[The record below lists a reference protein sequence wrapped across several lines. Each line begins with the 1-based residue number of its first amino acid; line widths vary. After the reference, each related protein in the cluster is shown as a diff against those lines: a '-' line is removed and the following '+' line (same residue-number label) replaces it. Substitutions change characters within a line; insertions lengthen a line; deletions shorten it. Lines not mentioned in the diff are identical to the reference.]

1 VRFGVGLF
9 SLGNTAMMPLHWAYA
24 YREMRE
30 HAALMEELGFDEL
43 WLSQHNFYYDGYCP
57 SLLPA
62 AASVLSV
69 TERLRVGTGMLI
81 ASLPDPQRLVT
92 VARDLNRRSGDRLDV
107 GMVVGYRD
115 IEFDGHG
122 VSRRHRGQRLLAA
135 LEAMEDAEGHGGAT
149 VWIGGQTDVAIRRAG
164 SRAHPILLSAA
175 LPFERCAYMAQ
186 IHEEA
191 WVQAGRPGATKP
203 GVSALRN
210 IWISDDPDER
220 AAGLDYV
227 RASYVQYA
235 GLGWTLPAAGEHEEQ
250 DYVTEMGKAIQAS
263 VDTTITGGPD
273 DVIRELR
280 DLEALGMDQIVFRLM
295 LDGAPRA
302 AVEHQMRR
310 LATEVLPHLQAG
322 ARA

>member
-1 VRFGVGLF
+1 MRFGVGLF

-30 HAALMEELGFDEL
+30 HAVLFEELGYDEL

-57 SLLPA
+57 ALLPA
-62 AASVLSV
+62 AASVLSA
-69 TERLRVGTGMLI
+69 TERLRVGTGMLV
-81 ASLPDPQRLVT
+81 ASLQDPDRLT
-92 VARDLNRRSGDRLDV
+92 AVARDVNLRSGGRLDV

-122 VSRRHRGQRLLAA
+122 ISRRQRGKRLMAA
-135 LEAMEDAEGHGGAT
+135 LEAMEAAQADGGAT

-164 SRAHPILLSAA
+164 TRAHPILLSAA
-175 LPFERCAYMAQ
+175 LPVERCAYMAR
-186 IHEEA
+186 IHQEAWEEA
-191 WVQAGRPGATKP
+191 GCPGGTRP

-210 IWISDDPDER
+210 IWITEDADER

-250 DYVTEMGKAIQAS
+250 DYVAEMGKAIQAS
-263 VDTTITGGPD
+263 VDTTITGGPAE
-273 DVIRELR
+273 VIRQLEEL
-280 DLEALGMDQIVFRLM
+280 DEIGMDQIAFRLM

-302 AVEHQMRR
+302 AVEHQVRR
-310 LATEVLPHLQAG
+310 LAAEVLPHFRTAV
-322 ARA
+322 AA

>member
-1 VRFGVGLF
+1 MRFGVGLF

-30 HAALMEELGFDEL
+30 HARLMEELGYDEL

-57 SLLPA
+57 ALLPA

-69 TERLRVGTGMLI
+69 TDRLRVGTGMLV
-81 ASLPDPQRLVT
+81 ATLQDPERLAV
-92 VARDLNRRSGDRLDV
+92 VAHDLNRRSGGRLDV

-115 IEFDGHG
+115 VEFDGHG
-122 VSRRHRGQRLLAA
+122 LSRRDRGRRLVAA
-135 LEAMEDAEGHGGAT
+135 LDEMEEAESRGGAT

-164 SRAHPILLSAA
+164 ERGHPILLSGA
-175 LPFERCAYMAQ
+175 LPVERCQYMAQ

-191 WVQAGRPGATKP
+191 WDAGGRTGAVKP

-210 IWISDDPDER
+210 IWVTEDPAER

-235 GLGWTLPAAGEHEEQ
+235 GLGWTLPAVGQHDEQ
-250 DYVTEMGKAIQAS
+250 DYAAQMDEAIQSS
-263 VDTTITGGPD
+263 VATTITGGPGE
-273 DVIRELR
+273 VVHQLQEL
-280 DLEALGMDQIVFRLM
+280 ETMGMDQIVFRLM
-295 LDGAPRA
+295 LDGAPRP
-302 AVEHQMRR
+302 AVEAQIRR
-310 LATEVLPHLQAG
+310 LAHDVMPHLKREAG
-322 ARA
+322 S